1 MNPEIKKQLEEQKK
15 QCIFCRIANKEIE
28 SKIVFENNSAM
39 AVLDVYPALKGHTIL
54 FPKEHYPIMP
64 AIPPEEF
71 KNFFGLIPEF
81 SKAIK
86 NAMLSTGIN
95 VFIANG
101 GIAGQ
106 RSGHFMAHILPR
118 ESGDKF
124 FNFLL
129 KKKSKT
135 STEKINLLSI
145 NLNKAIENYGAA
157 EKIFCSVPEIGI
169 TENSIEIKSKIE
181 EKDISR
187 LSNEDAAKLFT
198 LASISSMAVFEIAKA
213 EGTNILL
220 KSGISDDNSG
230 GNLCIYVLPRFQKD
244 HLESMLW
251 EPKQPDYDLE
261 PVASKIKDKTWKVSY
276 KKEVKKAQ
284 IIDDKPVLLTSKI
297 LNMNAE
303 KLTSRREISS
313 AISAI
318 REN

>member
-1 MNPEIKKQLEEQKK
+1 MNPEIKRQLEEQKK
-15 QCIFCRIANKEIE
+15 QCVFCRISSKEID
-28 SKIVFENNSAM
+28 SKIIFENNSVM

-71 KNFFGLIPEF
+71 KNFFGLIPEI

-86 NAMLSTGIN
+86 EGMLSTGIN

-106 RSGHFMAHILPR
+106 RSGHFMAHLLPR

-129 KKKSKT
+129 KKKSK
-135 STEKINLLSI
+135 SYADKINLLSV
-145 NLNKAIENYGAA
+145 NLNKAIEKYGAA
-157 EKIFCSVPEIGI
+157 ERVSCLIPEIGI

-187 LSNEDAAKLFT
+187 LSNEDAAKLFSI
-198 LASISSMAVFEIAKA
+198 ASISSMAVFEIAKA

-220 KSGISDDNSG
+220 KSGISDDNPG
-230 GNLCIYVLPRFQKD
+230 GNLCVYVLPRFQKD

-251 EPKQPDYDLE
+251 EQKQPDYDLE
-261 PVASKIKDKTWKVSY
+261 QVASKIKDKTWKIGY
-276 KKEVKKAQ
+276 NKDVKKIQAEN
-284 IIDDKPVLLTSKI
+284 KP
-297 LNMNAE
+297 
-303 KLTSRREISS
+303 
-313 AISAI
+313 
-318 REN
+318 

>member
-1 MNPEIKKQLEEQKK
+1 MNQEIKRQLEEQKK

-28 SKIVFENNSAM
+28 SKIVFENNSVM

-71 KNFFGLIPEF
+71 KNFFGLIPEL

-86 NAMLSTGIN
+86 EAMLSTGIN

-106 RSGHFMAHILPR
+106 RSGHFIAHLLPR

-135 STEKINLLSI
+135 STEKINLLSV
-145 NLNKAIENYGAA
+145 NLNKSIEKYGAA
-157 EKIFCSVPEIGI
+157 ETISCSVPEMGI

-181 EKDISR
+181 DKDISR
-187 LSNEDAAKLFT
+187 LSQQDAANLFSI
-198 LASISSMAVFEIAKA
+198 ASIASMTVFEIAKA

-220 KSGISDDNSG
+220 KSGISDDNPE

-251 EPKQPDYDLE
+251 EQKQPDYDLE
-261 PVASKIKDKTWKVSY
+261 QVASKIKDKTWKIGY
-276 KKEVKKAQ
+276 NKDVKKIQAEN
-284 IIDDKPVLLTSKI
+284 KPVLLTSKI

-303 KLTSRREISS
+303 KLTSQQEISS
-313 AISAI
+313 AIALI